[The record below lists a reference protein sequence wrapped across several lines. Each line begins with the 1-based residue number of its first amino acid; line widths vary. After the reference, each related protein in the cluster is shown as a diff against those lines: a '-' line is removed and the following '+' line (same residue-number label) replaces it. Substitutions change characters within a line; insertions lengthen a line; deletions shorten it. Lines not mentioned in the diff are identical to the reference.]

1 MGGVFAASGWRNGE
15 FVRGWNHSLP
25 IQIAEVLGMLRRSM
39 LGFVCLAGILA
50 LMQPSAVE
58 AAGGKAHA
66 PAKAAAPSDAPAYTA
81 DGRLKYPA
89 DYREWVFLTSGLDM
103 SYNPLATAAA
113 QSVFDNVFV
122 NPSSYK
128 AFLKTGTW
136 PAGTTFVLE
145 NRGGEGN
152 HSINKRGKTQTAEVT
167 GMEIHVKDAK
177 GEWVF
182 YSFDDKVS
190 AKLIARP
197 ASCYTCHEAHG
208 AVNTTFVQFY
218 PTLMPIAKDK
228 ATLSP
233 EFLKEIAEPAK

>member
-1 MGGVFAASGWRNGE
+1 MVRRTAWMVL
-15 FVRGWNHSLP
+15 FVAGLM
-25 IQIAEVLGMLRRSM
+25 A
-39 LGFVCLAGILA
+39 LA
-50 LMQPSAVE
+50 QHCTVQ
-58 AAGGKAHA
+58 AAGSKPVTVNDG
-66 PAKAAAPSDAPAYTA
+66 PSYTA

-103 SYNPLATAAA
+103 SYNPAATAAA

-122 NPSSYK
+122 NPAAYR
-128 AFLKTGTW
+128 AFVKTGTW
-136 PAGTTFVLE
+136 PDGTIFVLE

-152 HSINKRGKTQTAEVT
+152 HSINKRGKTQTADVT
-167 GMEIHVKDAK
+167 GMEIHVKDSKIK
-177 GEWVF
+177 GDWAF

-190 AKLIARP
+190 AKLIDRP

-208 AVNTTFVQFY
+208 AVDTTFVQFY
-218 PTLMPIAKDK
+218 PTLMPIAKEK

>member
-1 MGGVFAASGWRNGE
+1 MMRRTAWVVLFLVGLAAL
-15 FVRGWNHSLP
+15 VQH
-25 IQIAEVLGMLRRSM
+25 
-39 LGFVCLAGILA
+39 
-50 LMQPSAVE
+50 SAVR
-58 AAGGKAHA
+58 AATVNDGPG
-66 PAKAAAPSDAPAYTA
+66 YTA

-103 SYNPLATAAA
+103 SYNPSATAAA

-122 NPSSYK
+122 NPSAYRV
-128 AFLKTGTW
+128 FVKTGTW
-136 PAGTTFVLE
+136 PDGTIFILE

-152 HSINKRGKTQTAEVT
+152 HSINKRGKTQTEEVT
-167 GMEIHVKDAK
+167 GMEIHVKDSRVK
-177 GEWVF
+177 GDWVF

-190 AKLIARP
+190 AKRIERP

-208 AVNTTFVQFY
+208 AVDTTFVQFY
-218 PTLMPIAKDK
+218 PTLMPTAKEK

>member
-1 MGGVFAASGWRNGE
+1 ME
-15 FVRGWNHSLP
+15 
-25 IQIAEVLGMLRRSM
+25 MLRRST
-39 LGFVCLAGILA
+39 LLFLFFAGLSVLIR
-50 LMQPSAVE
+50 QEPVH
-58 AAGGKAHA
+58 AAGSKARGV
-66 PAKAAAPSDAPAYTA
+66 AKSQAIPDAPAFTA

-89 DYREWVFLTSGLDM
+89 DYREWLFLTSGLDM
-103 SYNPLATAAA
+103 SYNPSATAAA

-122 NPSSYK
+122 NPSSYR
-128 AFLKTGTW
+128 AFVKTGTW

-152 HSINKRGKTQTAEVT
+152 HSINKRGKTQTVEVT

-177 GEWVF
+177 GEWAF
-182 YSFDDKVS
+182 YSFEDKVS

-218 PTLMPIAKDK
+218 PTLMPIAKEK